1 MIYFIRHITRYRYSA
16 PIRESIMEARM
27 QPRSDGNQH
36 CIEFRLDVTPKAKP
50 TCYHDHL
57 ENAVH
62 HFDIPGE
69 HDQIFL
75 QAEATV
81 EVKPLLPMPEFV
93 PHLLWHEID
102 ALVND
107 GVFWDLLQPSAFV
120 QNSPLVDDLAAELQV
135 DRRDDPLT
143 TLLRLNRSLYEVF
156 SYVPQSTKVDSS
168 IDVAIEHRRGVCQDF
183 SHIMIALV
191 RRLGIPC
198 RYVSGYLYHVKE
210 NHDRSEDDASH
221 AWVEAYL
228 PGLCWRGFDPTNNL
242 VVGERHIRVA
252 AGRDYADVPPTR
264 GVFKGM
270 AASELGVSVSV
281 TPSPIPI
288 TPEGQVLLST
298 LTAPAPRPSRRIDQ
312 QQQQQQ

>member
-36 CIEFRLDVTPKAKP
+36 CIDFRLDVTPKAKP

-81 EVKPLLPMPEFV
+81 EVKPLLPLPEFAARMSV
-93 PHLLWHEID
+93 WHEID

-120 QNSPLVDDLAAELQV
+120 QNSPVGG
-135 DRRDDPLT
+135 RP
-143 TLLRLNRSLYEVF
+143 
-156 SYVPQSTKVDSS
+156 
-168 IDVAIEHRRGVCQDF
+168 G
-183 SHIMIALV
+183 
-191 RRLGIPC
+191 C
-198 RYVSGYLYHVKE
+198 R
-210 NHDRSEDDASH
+210 
-221 AWVEAYL
+221 
-228 PGLCWRGFDPTNNL
+228 
-242 VVGERHIRVA
+242 A
-252 AGRDYADVPPTR
+252 AGGPKARPAHDVIASQPQPVR
-264 GVFKGM
+264 G
-270 AASELGVSVSV
+270 L
-281 TPSPIPI
+281 
-288 TPEGQVLLST
+288 
-298 LTAPAPRPSRRIDQ
+298 
-312 QQQQQQ
+312 